1 MKVLSLRSWNFY
13 ADDLDQM
20 INFYQGVLGAELRTK
35 QTVSGVDVARLRL
48 GGAGLGLFD
57 SSQKQAPGVPHHTFD
72 IEGPD
77 DPEALVKELEA
88 QGIKTDGIRPHGK
101 GPGYSVYVVDPS
113 GNRIELSRDV
123 N

>member
-1 MKVLSLRSWNFY
+1 MKVLSLRSWNFH
-13 ADDLDQM
+13 ADNLDEM
-20 INFYQGVLGAELRTK
+20 VKFYQDVLGAELRTK
-35 QTVSGVDVARLRL
+35 HTVRGVDVARLQL

-57 SSQKQAPGVPHHTFD
+57 ASQKQAPGVPHHTFD

-88 QGIKTDGIRPHGK
+88 KGIKTDGIRPHGK

-123 N
+123 D

>member
-1 MKVLSLRSWNFY
+1 MKVLSLRSWNFH

-35 QTVSGVDVARLRL
+35 HTVSGVDVARLRL